1 MHQTTSV
8 YDVRIAAI
16 TVIIS
21 NKDTHLHQNLLEVLH
36 WSRGSHIDDRGT
48 VQEMYRNSS
57 EVTCMYTCTYT
68 VHNMCTY
75 VLYICI
81 AWAEVR
87 REHLY
92 THLLCM
98 YVCPY
103 ILQCVTSTVHTTLYV
118 QNHIHM
124 YLVYSMS
131 HMYPLV
137 ILCLTVHC
145 TGYTVL
151 YSDKFLQSNLLRGFT
166 NFMNFTHTHDIH

>member
-16 TVIIS
+16 AVIVS

-36 WSRGSHIDDRGT
+36 WSRGSHIDDRRT

-57 EVTCMYTCTYT
+57 EVTCMYTRTYT
-68 VHNMCTY
+68 VHTICTY

-81 AWAEVR
+81 VWAEVGNTC
-87 REHLY
+87 
-92 THLLCM
+92 THTYYVRM

-118 QNHIHM
+118 QNHIRM
-124 YLVYSMS
+124 YLLYNMS
-131 HMYPLV
+131 HMYLLV
-137 ILCLTVHC
+137 ILHLTVHC
-145 TGYTVL
+145 TGYTV
-151 YSDKFLQSNLLRGFT
+151 Q
-166 NFMNFTHTHDIH
+166 